1 LEAEIAYAIV
11 PKISGLPE
19 PLQTEVRKAFA
30 SSLQTLW
37 RVLVAISGAGILCS
51 CLIREIKMPQIVDDQ
66 WGMKDE
72 GANEDEE
79 KRDG

>member
-1 LEAEIAYAIV
+1 M
-11 PKISGLPE
+11 
-19 PLQTEVRKAFA
+19 
-30 SSLQTLW
+30 
-37 RVLVAISGAGILCS
+37 AISGAGILCS